1 MLINYTLTN
10 KKIKSGEAISV
21 IVKNVFYAL
30 KVMMYTDF
38 YLFCEISFFLDSNEG
53 IVLMKLL

>member
-1 MLINYTLTN
+1 M
-10 KKIKSGEAISV
+10 

-30 KVMMYTDF
+30 KVMMFTNF

>member
-30 KVMMYTDF
+30 KVMMYIDF